1 MHHVNRFLVVAVA
14 ALLLL
19 AATREARP
27 GAETREPTVLFLLR
41 HAEKAAAPPKDPP
54 LTDTGTARARAL
66 AELLGDAGVTHLF
79 ASEFARTQ
87 QTLAPLAEKCGKP
100 VTVAGAADV
109 AGLAKQLKALPAG
122 STVVVAGH
130 SNTIPALVRA
140 LGGTLD
146 GTVEGATKMAAS
158 GEQLPDDE
166 FGRLIEVIVPP
177 AGSEAAVAVKSLRL
191 QFGAR

>member
-1 MHHVNRFLVVAVA
+1 MQHVNRFLVVAVA

-19 AATREARP
+19 AATRESRP
-27 GAETREPTVLFLLR
+27 GAESREPTVLFLLR
-41 HAEKAAAPPKDPP
+41 HAEKATAPPKDPP

-66 AELLGDAGVTHLF
+66 ADLLGDAGVTHLF

-146 GTVEGATKMAAS
+146 GTTTTAN

-177 AGSEAAVAVKSLRL
+177 AGSEAAVSVKSLRL
-191 QFGAR
+191 HFGTR